1 MNNHAASVNSGTVY
15 ACLSIVCSCLLVI
28 IAISDANAATP
39 TERKPNVII
48 ILADDLGYG
57 DLSCYGADDIATP
70 NIDRMASEGI
80 KFNSFYVSPVCS
92 PTRASLITG
101 SHSTRVGIGGV
112 MFPRNNHGLN
122 PHEITLPELLKGQGY
137 ATAIIGKW
145 HLGNQDMFQP
155 LVHGFDYWYGTPSSN
170 SQFYYP
176 TIKKYA
182 ADCVFREG
190 YTRDGIL
197 KRETAACPLVR
208 DNIVIEVPA
217 DQTQFTQRYTR
228 ETIRFLTQ
236 NKDKPFFVY
245 LAHNMPHIPLHASEK
260 FVGSSRRGIY
270 GDTIQELDW
279 STGEI
284 LRALKEIGLDQNTL
298 VIFTSDN
305 GPNTSTGGTA
315 GPLKGGK
322 GSTLEGGV
330 RVPFVAR
337 WPGKIPAGIETDEAI
352 TGMDLL
358 PTLTKLAG
366 GEVPDERVID
376 GKDISPLLS
385 ATPDAKSPH
394 EAIFYLRG
402 RGVDAIRVGDWKYR
416 IAADKP
422 PKKKGSKGQPA
433 GDSKPKKVSVET
445 LYNLRDS
452 VGEQTNLIDEHPE
465 IAARLK
471 KRMEDFH
478 NELRK
483 NTRPAAVA
491 ESTKQD

>member
-1 MNNHAASVNSGTVY
+1 MTMHLKESLPRLLARILLAVLSV
-15 ACLSIVCSCLLVI
+15 LPI
-28 IAISDANAATP
+28 IATSMATAAD
-39 TERKPNVII
+39 RPNIVI

-70 NIDRMASEGI
+70 NIDRMVAEGA
-80 KFNSFYVSPVCS
+80 KFNSFYVSAVCS
-92 PTRASLITG
+92 PTRASLMTG

-112 MFPRNNHGLN
+112 MFPWNNHGLN
-122 PHEITLPELLKGQGY
+122 PDEITLPELLKGQGY

-145 HLGNQDMFQP
+145 HLGNEDMFQP
-155 LVHGFDYWYGTPSSN
+155 LNHGFEYWYGTPSSN

-176 TIKKYA
+176 TTKKYA
-182 ADCVFREG
+182 ANCVFREG

-208 DNIVIEVPA
+208 DNVVIEVPA

-228 ETIRFLTQ
+228 ETIRFITR

-260 FVGSSRRGIY
+260 FVGSSKRGIY

-284 LRALKEIGLDQNTL
+284 LLSLKELGLDKNTL

-305 GPNTSTGGTA
+305 GPNTGKGGSA

-330 RVPFVAR
+330 RVPFVAH
-337 WPGKIPAGIETDEAI
+337 WPGTIPAGTESDEAI

-358 PTLTKLAG
+358 PTLTMIAG
-366 GEVPDERVID
+366 GDVPDDRVLD
-376 GKDISPLLS
+376 GKDIWPLL
-385 ATPDAKSPH
+385 AGKPDAKSPH
-394 EAIFYLRG
+394 EAIYYLRG
-402 RGVDAIRVGDWKYR
+402 RGIQGIRVGDWKYR
-416 IAADKP
+416 IATDKP
-422 PKKKGSKGQPA
+422 QMEKRSKRQP
-433 GDSKPKKVSVET
+433 DSDRKSKKVNVET
-445 LYNLRDS
+445 LYNLSDDI
-452 VGEQTNLIDEHPE
+452 GEHNNLSASRPE
-465 IAARLK
+465 IVARLK
-471 KRMEDFH
+471 KQMQDFQ

-483 NTRPAAVA
+483 SMRPAGVA
-491 ESTKQD
+491 IGDKN

>member
-1 MNNHAASVNSGTVY
+1 MNKRIRSVIQAAFI
-15 ACLSIVCSCLLVI
+15 ACLSVLCVVSFSLGE
-28 IAISDANAATP
+28 AMADET
-39 TERKPNVII
+39 RPNVIV

-57 DLSCYGADDIATP
+57 DLSCYGADDISTP
-70 NIDRMASEGI
+70 NIDRMATEGA
-80 KFNSFYVSPVCS
+80 KFSSFYVSSVCS
-92 PTRASLITG
+92 PTRASLMTG

-122 PHEITLPELLKGQGY
+122 PDEITLPELLKGQGY

-145 HLGNQDMFQP
+145 HLGNEDMFQP
-155 LVHGFDYWYGTPSSN
+155 LNHGFDYWYGTPSSN

-197 KRETAACPLVR
+197 KRETAACPLVC

-228 ETIRFLTQ
+228 ETIRFITE

-260 FVGSSRRGIY
+260 FVGSSGRGIY

-284 LRALKEIGLDQNTL
+284 LRSLKELRLDRNTL

-305 GPNTSTGGTA
+305 GPNTGKGGSA
-315 GPLKGGK
+315 GVLKGGK

-337 WPGKIPAGIETDEAI
+337 WPGTIPAGIESNEAI

-366 GEVPDERVID
+366 GEVPDDRVID
-376 GKDISPLLS
+376 GKDIGPLL
-385 ATPDAKSPH
+385 AGMPDAKSPH
-394 EAIFYLRG
+394 EAIYYLRG
-402 RGVDAIRVGDWKYR
+402 RSVDGIRVGDWKYR
-416 IAADKP
+416 MATDKA
-422 PKKKGSKGQPA
+422 PKVKKSKKQPA
-433 GDSKPKKVSVET
+433 AESQSKKVSVET
-445 LYNLRDS
+445 LYNLSDDI
-452 VGEQTNLIDEHPE
+452 GEQNNLIAKHPE
-465 IAARLK
+465 IAARMK
-471 KRMEDFH
+471 KQMEEFH
-478 NELRK
+478 IELRK